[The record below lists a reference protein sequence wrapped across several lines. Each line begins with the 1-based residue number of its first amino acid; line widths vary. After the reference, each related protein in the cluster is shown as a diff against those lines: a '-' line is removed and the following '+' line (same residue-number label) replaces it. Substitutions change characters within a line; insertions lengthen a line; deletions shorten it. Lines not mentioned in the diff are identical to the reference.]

1 MSVDTQAITKLREIT
16 GAGIGD
22 CKATLEE
29 AGGDIEK
36 AVEIMRKK
44 GAIKAAKKSDRA
56 TKEGVIAFSRK
67 DDKVA
72 VVGLACETDFVARNE
87 DFIKTVKELADK
99 LLEMDNID
107 EFKSWAEEKIK
118 NEMVVKIGENLQL
131 AAVDILQGSVLGC
144 YLHSN
149 KKIASVVVLDKG
161 SQDLALDIAMQ
172 VVAMSPKYLKPE
184 DVDSAELKKE
194 KEIYKV
200 QLKNEGKPEAMW
212 DKIIE
217 GKVNK
222 FYTDVCLLKQAFIK
236 DDKKSIEKILA
247 ENNSAIIEDYRR
259 YQI

>member
-56 TKEGVIAFSRK
+56 TKEGVIAFAKK
-67 DDKVA
+67 DGKVA
-72 VVGLACETDFVARNE
+72 VVGLACETDFVARNQ
-87 DFIKTVKELADK
+87 DFINTVSELAEK
-99 LLEMDNID
+99 LLEMDNVD
-107 EFKSWAEEKIK
+107 EFRAWAEEKIK
-118 NEMVVKIGENLQL
+118 NEMIVKIGENLQL
-131 AAVDILQGSVLGC
+131 VVIDIVKGQTLGC

-161 SQDLALDIAMQ
+161 DESLALDIAMQ
-172 VVAMSPKYLKPE
+172 VVAMSPKCLRPE
-184 DVDSAELKKE
+184 DVDAAELKKE

-247 ENNSAIIEDYRR
+247 ENNSAVIEDYRR

>member
-29 AGGDIEK
+29 AGGDIDK

-56 TKEGVIAFSRK
+56 TKEGVIASAQK
-67 DDKVA
+67 DGKVA
-72 VVGLACETDFVARNE
+72 VVGLACETDFVARNQ
-87 DFIKTVKELADK
+87 DFINTVNELAAK
-99 LLEMDNID
+99 LLEMDNVD
-107 EFKSWAEEKIK
+107 DFKSWAEEKIK
-118 NEMVVKIGENLQL
+118 NEMIVKIGENLQL
-131 AAVDILQGSVLGC
+131 VAVDIVSGPVLGC
-144 YLHSN
+144 YIHSN

-161 SQDLALDIAMQ
+161 TQDLALDIAMQ
-172 VVAMSPKYLKPE
+172 VVAMSPKCLKPE
-184 DVDSAELKKE
+184 DVDVEELKKE

-247 ENNSAIIEDYRR
+247 ENNSAVIEDYKR